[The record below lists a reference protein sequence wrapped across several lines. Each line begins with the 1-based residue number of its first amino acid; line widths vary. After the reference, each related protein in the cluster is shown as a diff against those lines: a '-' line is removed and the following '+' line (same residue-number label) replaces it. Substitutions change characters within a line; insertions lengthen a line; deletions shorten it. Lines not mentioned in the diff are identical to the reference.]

1 MIPFRGG
8 PRVDERRLIEAAARG
23 DREAFETLARAV
35 HEQAY
40 RIARRILGSR
50 EEAADLVQRAC
61 LRLWEI
67 LPRYRRQRGDFRS
80 WYCKVVVNL
89 AIDQHRRLRLQR
101 RFEVVAE
108 APDAAV
114 PARAAGGPEQE
125 LSASEVERVFER
137 VAAFLSPQQRAAF
150 TLVEVEGMASAAAAE
165 VMGVRPSTVRNHLLA
180 ARAVLRGQMR
190 RLYPEYCRGLSDDE

>member
-8 PRVDERRLIEAAARG
+8 ARVDERRLIEAAARG

-101 RFEVVAE
+101 RFEVVGE
-108 APDAAV
+108 ASDAAA
-114 PARAAGGPEQE
+114 PARAAEGPEQS

-165 VMGVRPSTVRNHLLA
+165 VMGLRPSTVRNHLLA
-180 ARAVLRGQMR
+180 ARAVLREQMR

>member
-1 MIPFRGG
+1 MSPFRGG
-8 PRVDERRLIEAAARG
+8 ARVDERWLIEAAARG

-101 RFEVVAE
+101 RFEVVDE
-108 APDAAV
+108 ASDAAV
-114 PARAAGGPEQE
+114 PARAAEGPEQH

-137 VAAFLSPQQRAAF
+137 LAAFLSPQQRAAF

-180 ARAVLRGQMR
+180 ARAVLREQMR